1 MTPAFPAWTF
11 AVFAALSVLTLGY
24 SIYSYRWQA
33 LRENRTAQ
41 HLFYG
46 SVVVL
51 VMLWMSKAGIL
62 PGLEFHVLGLTAAT
76 LMMGWRLAL
85 LAAALMQL
93 GLLLLGATHWTDF
106 GYHLL
111 IQNALPIA
119 FTWQFYSL
127 VYKRLPHN
135 PFVYI
140 LVAGF
145 LNAGFTHA
153 FLDVL
158 QSLAYLASGD
168 YTLAKVWHDYL
179 RYLPLMMFPEGV
191 VNGMFIAG
199 MVAFHTEWLSTFNED
214 SYFK

>member
-1 MTPAFPAWTF
+1 MTPDFPTWTPGLLALLS
-11 AVFAALSVLTLGY
+11 AVLLGY
-24 SIYSYRWQA
+24 CGKTYRWQA
-33 LRENRTAQ
+33 LQENRTAQ

-51 VMLWMSKAGIL
+51 VMLWMARAGIL

-85 LAAALMQL
+85 IAAALMQI
-93 GLLLLGATHWTDF
+93 GLVLLGTNHWADF

-111 IQNALPIA
+111 IENALPIA

-135 PFVYI
+135 PFIYI

-153 FLDVL
+153 FLDVV
-158 QSLAYLASGD
+158 QSLSYAAAGD
-168 YTLAKVWHDYL
+168 YPIAKIWHDYL